1 MMHDKNAIF
10 GGSIPENYDRY
21 LGPVFF
27 EPFANDLVARLDPKL
42 HRNVLEIACGTG
54 IVTRRLRDRLP
65 AEVRLVATDLN
76 PAMLA
81 LAQSRFDQK
90 ENVTW
95 LEADAGA
102 LGFPDGSFDA
112 VVCQFGVM
120 FFPDKET
127 AMCETHRVLSPGGVF
142 LFNVWDSFEQNPV
155 AQAAHETI
163 ASFFDR
169 DPPSFYQT
177 PFGFHDAEVIRGLLR
192 NAGFAEIEISVVRLP
207 CQSRSAAEF
216 AIGLVRGN
224 PVAGAIEER
233 GESVDRVV
241 QAVEKRIGERFGV
254 APVETTMQALVCRA
268 LR

>member
-1 MMHDKNAIF
+1 MHDKNAIF

-21 LGPVFF
+21 LGPSFF
-27 EPFANDLVARLDPKL
+27 EPFANDMVARLNPER

-54 IVTRRLRDRLP
+54 IATRQLRDRLS
-65 AEVRLVATDLN
+65 AEARLVATDLN

-81 LAQSRFDQK
+81 LAQEKFDRQ

-102 LGFPDGSFDA
+102 LAFADGSFDA

-127 AMCETHRVLSPGGVF
+127 AMRETRRVLSAGGVF

-155 AQAAHETI
+155 ARTAHETI

-177 PFGFHDAEVIRGLLR
+177 PFGFHDADLIGRLLR
-192 NAGFAEIEISVVRLP
+192 LAGFAEIEISIVKLP
-207 CQSRSAAEF
+207 CRSRSAADF

-233 GESVDRVV
+233 GETVDRVV
-241 QAVEKRIGERFGV
+241 QAVEKKIGELFGV

-268 LR
+268 RR

>member
-1 MMHDKNAIF
+1 MHDKNAIF

-21 LGPVFF
+21 LGPAFF
-27 EPFANDLVARLDPKL
+27 EPFADDLVARLDPKL

-65 AEVRLVATDLN
+65 AEARLVATDLN
-76 PAMLA
+76 PAMLS
-81 LAQSRFDQK
+81 LAQEKFDLK
-90 ENVTW
+90 ENVAW

-102 LGFPDGSFDA
+102 LAFEEGVFDA

-120 FFPDKET
+120 FFPDKEG
-127 AMCETHRVLSPGGVF
+127 AMRETYRVLSPGRVF

-155 AQAAHETI
+155 ARTAHETI

-177 PFGFHDAEVIRGLLR
+177 PFGFHDADLIRRLLR
-192 NAGFAEIEISVVRLP
+192 QAGFAEIETSVVSLP

-233 GESVDRVV
+233 GENVDRVV
-241 QAVEKRIGERFGV
+241 QAVEKRIGEQFGV

>member
-1 MMHDKNAIF
+1 MITDKNAIF

-21 LGPVFF
+21 LGPSFF

-42 HRNVLEIACGTG
+42 HRDVLEIACGTG
-54 IVTRRLRDRLP
+54 IVTRQLRDRLP
-65 AEVRLVATDLN
+65 AEARLVATDLN

-81 LAQSRFDQK
+81 LAKKKFDPK

-95 LEADAGA
+95 LEADALSLDFA
-102 LGFPDGSFDA
+102 DDSFDA

-127 AMCETHRVLSPGGVF
+127 AMREACRVLRPGGIF
-142 LFNVWDSFEQNPV
+142 LFNVWDSFEKNPV
-155 AQAAHETI
+155 ARTTHEAI
-163 ASFFDR
+163 ASFFDH

-177 PFGFHDAEVIRGLLR
+177 PFGFHDADLIGQLLR
-192 NAGFAEIEISVVRLP
+192 QAGFAEVEISAISLP

-233 GESVDRVV
+233 GQSVERVM
-241 QAVEKRIGERFGV
+241 QAVEKKIGEQFGLE
-254 APVETTMQALVCRA
+254 PVETTMQALVCRA

>member
-1 MMHDKNAIF
+1 MHDQNAIF
-10 GGSIPENYDRY
+10 GGSIPENYDRF
-21 LGPVFF
+21 LGPSFF
-27 EPFANDLVARLDPKL
+27 EPFANDLVARLDPER

-54 IVTRRLRDRLP
+54 IVTRRLRDGLS
-65 AEVRLVATDLN
+65 AEARLVATDLN

-81 LAQSRFDQK
+81 LAQEKFEPK

-102 LGFPDGSFDA
+102 LAFEDGSFDA

-127 AMCETHRVLSPGGVF
+127 AMRETRRVLSPGGVF
-142 LFNVWDSFEQNPV
+142 LFNVWDSFEQNP
-155 AQAAHETI
+155 AARIAHETI

-177 PFGFHDAEVIRGLLR
+177 PFGFHDADLIRELLR
-192 NAGFAEIEISVVRLP
+192 GAGFAEPEISMVRLP
-207 CQSRSAAEF
+207 CRSRSAAEF

-241 QAVEKRIGERFGV
+241 QAVEKRIGEQFGV